1 MEKIIGDESFS
12 VGFKGMDKQHKQI
25 INIINKLIEF
35 IDPNFS
41 IERWRSSPINSTV
54 KDQKWL
60 DSMAEMQRK
69 AGLPD

>member
-1 MEKIIGDESFS
+1 MEKIIGDESLS
-12 VGFKGMDKQHKQI
+12 VGFKDMDEQHKQI

-35 IDPNFS
+35 IDPSFS

-60 DSMAEMQRK
+60 DR
-69 AGLPD
+69 GFRW